1 MMLET
6 NWTLWR
12 SFLAVY
18 ETGSLSNAA
27 RQLRMSQPTI
37 GRHIKE
43 LECTLERPLFL
54 RSQMGLQ
61 PTQLADSMAP
71 TAQVMANAATTL
83 ARQATAN
90 ENAGTVRL
98 SASEIVGVEVL
109 PPVLTGF
116 RAIYPSIAIELVVS
130 NEQDDLLTRSADIAI
145 RMTPPTQ
152 ERLIRKRI
160 GSAGISLYALKT
172 YLMAHGRPKMVDDL
186 HMHQLIGMD
195 RNRQQLQ
202 NYPLIDGLIASTE
215 FSFRSDSDLAQ
226 LAAVRAGL
234 GIGVCQDVIARR
246 TPDLEPVLS
255 SDISFE
261 LPVWLAKHED
271 MKNDPIVDVT
281 FKFLA
286 HALTNVYR
294 T

>member
-1 MMLET
+1 
-6 NWTLWR
+6 
-12 SFLAVY
+12 
-18 ETGSLSNAA
+18 
-27 RQLRMSQPTI
+27 MSQPTI

-43 LECTLERPLFL
+43 LEDTLARPLFL
-54 RSQMGLQ
+54 RSQLGLQ

-71 TAQVMANAATTL
+71 TAQVMAKAATTL

-98 SASEIVGVEVL
+98 SASEIVGVEILPTVL
-109 PPVLTGF
+109 ADF
-116 RAIYPSIAIELVVS
+116 RAEYPSIAIELVVS

-152 ERLIRKRI
+152 ERLIRKSI
-160 GSAGISLYALKT
+160 GTAGISLYALED
-172 YLMAHGRPKMVDDL
+172 YLMAQGQPKTVDDL
-186 HMHQLIGMD
+186 HTHQLIGMD
-195 RNRQQLQ
+195 RNRQQLP
-202 NYPLIDGLIASTE
+202 NYPLIDGLIASIE
-215 FSFRSDSDLAQ
+215 FSFRSDSDLGQ

-234 GIGVCQDVIARR
+234 GIGVCQDVIARK

-261 LPVWLAKHED
+261 LPVWLARHED
-271 MKNDPIVDVT
+271 MKNDPIVEVT
-281 FKFLA
+281 YKFLA
-286 HALTNVYR
+286 DALTKIYR